1 MENELMATEK
11 SPYTGL
17 TENEAQEFHGV
28 FVTSFIIFMVVAII
42 AHVLAW
48 MWRPWLPGEEGYSSL
63 QEGVNLALASGL
75 PLIS

>member
-1 MENELMATEK
+1 MATEK

-28 FVTSFIIFMVVAII
+28 FVSSFIIFMVVAII

-48 MWRPWLPGEEGYSSL
+48 MWRPWLPGEGGYSSL
-63 QEGVNLALASGL
+63 QDGVTVALNAAL
-75 PLIS
+75 PLVS